1 MASCCYLYFI
11 HQINMNLSTENT
23 SRSKQAWLQGTPAK
37 SSRTFQWLKRIQLV
51 SVTIRNCWTRNEV
64 KILCPSRDILCKRT
78 KQSGWK
84 NSGAKTQEPHW
95 QTAWNKWTNL
105 LFLWMPNHI
114 TKISIK
120 AQFSLSILKI

>member
-11 HQINMNLSTENT
+11 YQINMNLSTENT

-64 KILCPSRDILCKRT
+64 KILCPSRDILCKRI

-84 NSGAKTQEPHW
+84 NSGAKSQEPQW
-95 QTAWNKWTNL
+95 QTVWNKWTNL

-120 AQFSLSILKI
+120 AQFSLCILKI